1 MQSSTLRI
9 PQGSWAPAAARSP
22 SGGSSYSS
30 DDGGANDWYR
40 AMDDGTAA
48 RRADLPASPSV
59 ASPSWRREAESAPAP
74 APAPEPA
81 PEPPEE
87 RSWFSKLFGGGR
99 GSTASPDMSSLEP
112 APAAAPARADTPP
125 PVEAPNNDDE
135 RPPSPPSPF
144 VAYLERL
151 DTIRLA
157 HGVEPV
163 PVADTVETPLEQQLR
178 ENAARRL
185 AASAADVV
193 RQRPDAWSLAAFAE
207 PAAVDEFGLRDPGP
221 PPDAP
226 PPQLPS
232 LASAD
237 DGSEYSYEYYGGSE
251 YPAPRAFPP
260 IDAPDYLAD
269 NAARRARQRARQR
282 EVERQEAARAAAEQR
297 ARAEAERLRW
307 ERLMERRRASRTAAR
322 ARDEPK
328 RRARALRVLSKMAA
342 QEEHNIL
349 MRDAVLLVQRWARR
363 LVARARV
370 VRMRQQRAQL
380 QLCARQ
386 ASWRAKARLVMGADG
401 EVLGVVERHA

>member
-1 MQSSTLRI
+1 
-9 PQGSWAPAAARSP
+9 
-22 SGGSSYSS
+22 
-30 DDGGANDWYR
+30 
-40 AMDDGTAA
+40 
-48 RRADLPASPSV
+48 
-59 ASPSWRREAESAPAP
+59 
-74 APAPEPA
+74 
-81 PEPPEE
+81 
-87 RSWFSKLFGGGR
+87 
-99 GSTASPDMSSLEP
+99 MSSLEP

-207 PAAVDEFGLRDPGP
+207 PAQIDEFGLRDPGP

-251 YPAPRAFPP
+251 SPAPRAFPP

>member
-1 MQSSTLRI
+1 
-9 PQGSWAPAAARSP
+9 
-22 SGGSSYSS
+22 
-30 DDGGANDWYR
+30 
-40 AMDDGTAA
+40 
-48 RRADLPASPSV
+48 
-59 ASPSWRREAESAPAP
+59 
-74 APAPEPA
+74 
-81 PEPPEE
+81 
-87 RSWFSKLFGGGR
+87 
-99 GSTASPDMSSLEP
+99 MSSLEP

-125 PVEAPNNDDE
+125 PEEPRSA
-135 RPPSPPSPF
+135 SPQSPF

-193 RQRPDAWSLAAFAE
+193 RARPDAWSLAAFAE
-207 PAAVDEFGLRDPGP
+207 PAQIDEFGLRHPGP

-237 DGSEYSYEYYGGSE
+237 DGSEYSYEYYDS
-251 YPAPRAFPP
+251 YAAPRAFPP